1 MINNPS
7 ENLRLASTVVHFFQG
22 IAFFT
27 MAIAAVYTRSGC
39 RRWIKFVS
47 PLACITAGI
56 LSLFAMGVILG
67 DWNFN
72 AAINIIR
79 FKPGFFIFMALT
91 LLLLSAGFAEA
102 LFAADE
108 RRNKMWKYFQ
118 LFFIGFIA
126 VLYMMMHTRVNN
138 EAIHFVMIEHIAIG
152 ATLMMASIMKVAE
165 LFTAKKIIKMTGI
178 VFLLMASFQLMVYK
192 EDVRSFSYSPT
203 TVTIESGNFKSRA
216 NLQKKQEINEKA
228 IDKKRHSN

>member
-1 MINNPS
+1 MIDNPS

-22 IAFFT
+22 MAFFA
-27 MAIAAVYTRSGC
+27 MAVATCYTGVGC
-39 RRWIKFVS
+39 KRWIKFVS
-47 PLACITAGI
+47 PLACIAAGI
-56 LSLFAMGVILG
+56 LSLFAIGVILG

-72 AAINIIR
+72 DAINIIR
-79 FKPGFFIFMALT
+79 LKPGFFIFMALT
-91 LLLLSAGFAEA
+91 LLLLSAGFSEA

-118 LFFIGFIA
+118 LFFLGFMA

-138 EAIHFVMIEHIAIG
+138 EAIHFVMIDHVAIG
-152 ATLMMASIMKVAE
+152 ATLMTALIMKVAE

-178 VFLLMASFQLMVYK
+178 IFLLMTSFQLMVYK
-192 EDVRSFSYSPT
+192 EDVRSFSYNPT
-203 TVTIESGNFKSRA
+203 TVTIKSSDFKSRA
-216 NLQKKQEINEKA
+216 NLQKKQEINEKD